1 MEKKQNYVTWI
12 QTEDIKTE
20 DIYSDIAKVVKI
32 RFTASNYE
40 LDRPLPKEKHEKVI
54 ELVTD

>member
-32 RFTASNYE
+32 RFTTSNYE
-40 LDRPLPKEKHEKVI
+40 LHRPLPKEKHEKVI